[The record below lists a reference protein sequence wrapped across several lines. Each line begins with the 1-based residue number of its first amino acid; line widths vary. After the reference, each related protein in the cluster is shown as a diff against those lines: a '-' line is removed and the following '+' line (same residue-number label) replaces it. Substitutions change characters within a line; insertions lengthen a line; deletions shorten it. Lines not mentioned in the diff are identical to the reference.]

1 MTNVRGRWGLGRSP
15 QFLHGRHR
23 LAFSD
28 SILIIH
34 FTGHHRNA
42 CLRGRSLVIEREL
55 VITPSDAVRPLCS
68 VKLSPVISFGKA
80 FFFFFWI
87 TVSGTTQYLFLI
99 PNKHTG
105 KGKKKAEMISQ
116 IQKGNEGLSGNL
128 RSGGYRLRSSMNQ
141 SAALLTLEISS
152 ASFTTASISH
162 MQWYLHFS
170 KSRKLSGTLWHYI
183 PFQNV
188 LRQY

>member
-1 MTNVRGRWGLGRSP
+1 MGSQWHTVKIRHQPSFGETLFYSLLVSRHTIVINLCTEGMTNVRGRWGLGRSP

-80 FFFFFWI
+80 FFFFFESLSLEQRSI
-87 TVSGTTQYLFLI
+87 YFLSQI
-99 PNKHTG
+99 SIQG
-105 KGKKKAEMISQ
+105 KGRRRQKWFHRSRREM
-116 IQKGNEGLSGNL
+116 KG
-128 RSGGYRLRSSMNQ
+128 YP
-141 SAALLTLEISS
+141 
-152 ASFTTASISH
+152 
-162 MQWYLHFS
+162 
-170 KSRKLSGTLWHYI
+170 GTWG
-183 PFQNV
+183 QV
-188 LRQY
+188 DTG